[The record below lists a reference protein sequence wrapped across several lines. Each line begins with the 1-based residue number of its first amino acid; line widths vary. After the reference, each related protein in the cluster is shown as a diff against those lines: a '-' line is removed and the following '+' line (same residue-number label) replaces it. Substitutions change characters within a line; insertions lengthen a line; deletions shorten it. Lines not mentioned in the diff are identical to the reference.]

1 MPPITEPTSP
11 SGAPCEPH
19 NPSKVIAIMYT
30 GQYSYAMSEKAPQ
43 TRNREKTRRRLLAA
57 ARGLF
62 YEEGICATGVS
73 AVAEMAGVTK
83 MTLYAHF
90 PSKDDLVVAYLED
103 SERRW
108 RGFLEDKLSDYED
121 SRDRL
126 LAVCDAYGEYFA
138 AREMRGCAFVNCAA
152 EFPNPDHPARRMIV
166 RHKAGVRERLRG
178 LAAEAGAEDP
188 ATLAERLFVVLEG
201 AYVTGALEDDGGVLD
216 RSRAF
221 FAELVEAAVRD
232 RP

>member
-1 MPPITEPTSP
+1 MAEEAVRTRD
-11 SGAPCEPH
+11 
-19 NPSKVIAIMYT
+19 
-30 GQYSYAMSEKAPQ
+30 KA
-43 TRNREKTRRRLLAA
+43 KTRQRLLTAA
-57 ARGLF
+57 SELF
-62 YEEGICATGVS
+62 YDNGICATGVS
-73 AVAEMAGVTK
+73 AVAEGAGVTK

-90 PSKDDLVVAYLED
+90 PSKDDLVAAYLED
-103 SERRW
+103 SDRRW
-108 RGFLEDKLSDYED
+108 REFLEERLSGYED

-126 LAVCDAYGEYFA
+126 LAVCDAYREYFT

-152 EFPNPDHPARRMIV
+152 EFPDPDHPARRVI
-166 RHKAGVRERLRG
+166 RWHKAGVRERIRD

-201 AYVTGALEDDGGVLD
+201 AYVTGALEGETGVLD

-221 FAELVEAAVRD
+221 FVELVEAAVRD

>member
-1 MPPITEPTSP
+1 LPPITEPSSP

-19 NPSKVIAIMYT
+19 NPSKVIAIIYT
-30 GQYSYAMSEKAPQ
+30 GQYSYAMAEEAVRTRDKA
-43 TRNREKTRRRLLAA
+43 KTRQRLLAA
-57 ARGLF
+57 ARELF
-62 YEEGICATGVS
+62 YENGICATGVS
-73 AVAEMAGVTK
+73 AVAERAGVTK

-90 PSKDDLVVAYLED
+90 PSKDDLVAAYLEYND
-103 SERRW
+103 RRW
-108 RGFLEDKLSDYED
+108 REFLEEKLSGYED

-126 LAVCDAYGEYFA
+126 LAVCDAYREYFT

-152 EFPNPDHPARRMIV
+152 EFPDPDHPARRVIR
-166 RHKAGVRERLRG
+166 RHKAGVRERLRD
-178 LAAEAGAEDP
+178 LAAEAGAQDP

>member
-1 MPPITEPTSP
+1 MPPITEPSSP
-11 SGAPCEPH
+11 SGEPCEPH
-19 NPSKVIAIMYT
+19 NQSRVIAIIYT

-73 AVAEMAGVTK
+73 AVAERAGVTK

-90 PSKDDLVVAYLED
+90 PSKEELVVAYLED
-103 SERRW
+103 SDRRW
-108 RGFLEDKLSDYED
+108 RGFLEDKLSDHED
-121 SRDRL
+121 PRDRL
-126 LAVCDAYGEYFA
+126 LAVCEAYRKYFA

-152 EFPNPDHPARRMIV
+152 EFPDPDHPARRAIG
-166 RHKAGVRERLRG
+166 RHKAGVRERIRD

-201 AYVTGALEDDGGVLD
+201 AYVTGALEGDGGVLD

-221 FAELVEAAVRD
+221 FADLVEAAVRD